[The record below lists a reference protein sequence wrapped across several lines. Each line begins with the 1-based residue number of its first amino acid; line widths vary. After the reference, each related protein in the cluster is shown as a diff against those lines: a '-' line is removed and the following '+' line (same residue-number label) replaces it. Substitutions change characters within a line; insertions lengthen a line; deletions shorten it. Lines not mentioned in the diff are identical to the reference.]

1 MRRNCTDSMYLKKS
15 KVGYLINVRTS
26 YKSVTMPRVSDSLS
40 AADTF
45 KRSETLFFNPDAWT
59 SGVQPYVHNGWL
71 PYFTLPYFLSFSTK
85 GMTGP
90 TVNLLSSSGSVS
102 HILSLPPGLDNGIND
117 VLAKNTIDLHDA
129 ATIWPSRSLERRR
142 AFQHLLNRCIEIM
155 GDLFDETTL
164 TYDLDTIDRFFTDAK
179 MHFVKRPHVSAA
191 RNE

>member
-1 MRRNCTDSMYLKKS
+1 
-15 KVGYLINVRTS
+15 
-26 YKSVTMPRVSDSLS
+26 
-40 AADTF
+40 
-45 KRSETLFFNPDAWT
+45 
-59 SGVQPYVHNGWL
+59 
-71 PYFTLPYFLSFSTK
+71 
-85 GMTGP
+85 MTGP
-90 TVNLLSSSGSVS
+90 TGILLSSSGSVS

-155 GDLFDETTL
+155 GDLLDETTL
-164 TYDLDTIDRFFTDAK
+164 TYDSDTIDRFFTDAK